1 MNKAFIFDMD
11 GVIID
16 SEKAWEK
23 YASDFEE
30 KLFGKE
36 LSKKIGDTIG
46 VSVNSLYDKAKALGF
61 KMQREKFQ
69 NIFDKTAFRMYDMA
83 NITAGIDALAD
94 FLIKNNFKLGLVS
107 SSATSWINKVLQRLS
122 FADKFESIISLNNR
136 LDLKPKPSPDAYI
149 EVMKNLGSSPKS
161 SIILEDSN
169 SGIAAAKASGAFVI
183 AFTQNLVKGYKQI
196 DADSKA
202 DSMKEVIQIIKNR
215 LLI

>member
-61 KMQREKFQ
+61 KMQREEFQ
-69 NIFDKTAFRMYDMA
+69 SIFDKTAFRMYDMA

-94 FLIKNNFKLGLVS
+94 FLIRNNFKLGLVS
-107 SSATSWINKVLQRLS
+107 SSATSWISKVLQRLS
-122 FADKFESIISLNNR
+122 FADKFESIISLNER
-136 LDLKPKPSPDAYI
+136 FDLKPKPNPDGYI
-149 EVMKNLGSSPKS
+149 ETIKNLEAQPSST
-161 SIILEDSN
+161 IILEDSN

-183 AFTQNLVKGYKQI
+183 AFTQNLI
-196 DADSKA
+196 DDYEQVEADSKA
-202 DSMKEVIQIIKNR
+202 DNIEEVIEIVKNHS
-215 LLI
+215 LI